1 MNQMA
6 SPMVSHGQYN
16 VLESA
21 ALIWFVSPA
30 TCSGAAPPW
39 GREQRPGD
47 GAGAASTPRCAG
59 SAVYCS
65 SGIDMANGH
74 QTWWFSE
81 PM

>member
-47 GAGAASTPRCAG
+47 GAGAASMPR
-59 SAVYCS
+59 SAMSSLCS
-65 SGIDMANGH
+65 WCKIEIANEY
-74 QTWWFSE
+74 QA
-81 PM
+81 